1 MVYLFL
7 IYTWYG
13 IENFFKWFPIFFLS
27 SFIFLFFNF
36 VKIHS
41 VLREQWIRAKYE
53 RTEFIDGAPEPSYLT
68 GTVRG

>member
-13 IENFFKWFPIFFLS
+13 IENFEMISHHFPLLIHFP
-27 SFIFLFFNF
+27 FFNF
-36 VKIHS
+36 LKIHS